1 MPTYSLGTGG
11 YEEYM
16 PSQFQGLGENIT
28 GSNLAGMF
36 GLSGSEWGQEFNPFA
51 TSLMEMMQGA
61 PGEMQRLTGEAGQA
75 IGGAV
80 RGAQTGLE
88 GLSEKVTGM
97 GKGFMGFGERG
108 RATTT
113 GRGAIQEK
121 FGQEKAGI
129 ESTLLGKIRSNI
141 EDPFTNLYGQLAGV
155 YGGILAAG
163 GTVEDDA
170 SSGAGVQGWQGGLPV
185 FNQVPPSWNGD
196 EIYVG
201 NTRYTWDESTGSYVS
216 GYKPRATGGET
227 GGETGGTIGTDD
239 TGDTGGFAGGGGYN
253 IPKPWGLPEEKD
265 PRGYYGTIY

>member
-28 GSNLAGMF
+28 GGDLAGMF

-51 TSLMEMMQGA
+51 TSLMEMIQGA

-97 GKGFMGFGERG
+97 GKGFTGFGQ
-108 RATTT
+108 RARAATA

-163 GTVEDDA
+163 GTVGDEG
-170 SSGAGVQGWQGGLPV
+170 SGAGVQGWQGGLPV
-185 FNQVPPSWNGD
+185 FNQVPSSWNGN

-216 GYKPRATGGET
+216 GYKPGPGGAPGGET
-227 GGETGGTIGTDD
+227 GGETGGMPPL
-239 TGDTGGFAGGGGYN
+239 TGGTTGGVVFGEE
-253 IPKPWGLPEEKD
+253 PESSSFL
-265 PRGYYGTIY
+265 GTSRYF